1 MVLTKC
7 KCISK
12 FQDEHYGIGI
22 RVHNIVNKQSTSVQ
36 KLGRC
41 TVCGDERY
49 VNTVG
54 NVQQQEAT
62 EGGKEERKG
71 KKEKTSKH
79 DKHGKHSGR
88 EGREKKSKSV
98 SP

>member
-1 MVLTKC
+1 MVLAKC

-22 RVHNIVNKQSTSVQ
+22 RAYNIVNKQSTSVQ
-36 KLGRC
+36 KVGRC
-41 TVCGDERY
+41 TVCGEERH
-49 VNTVG
+49 VNIVG
-54 NVQQQEAT
+54 DVQQQVAT
-62 EGGKEERKG
+62 EEGKEERKG

-88 EGREKKSKSV
+88 EGREKKSKSL
-98 SP
+98 SL